1 MTAAHIDAIYAHL
14 AECWR
19 LTALALATLLEGKRA

>member
-1 MTAAHIDAIYAHL
+1 MSAYDAIYAHL